1 MGRRKNFPSFQKR
14 GEKTW
19 FKDRQC
25 PASPGK
31 EILGLFFP
39 LFNQQVLCL
48 QERALFLCSL
58 LLQRTVLP
66 AFGVSFGVSLAASS
80 KSHLAQRRWKS
91 PNSWEQRGFT
101 EAWLEQVLSVAEIL
115 DFPWCVWT
123 TASKNNVVLNRF
135 GWERLWWEVGGEE
148 DRANRISECLRD
160 PIPSSVVWPG
170 WISKKKPVNSSIL
183 SELHGKS
190 AFLFWHLH
198 AET

>member
-25 PASPGK
+25 PGK

-39 LFNQQVLCL
+39 LSTQQVLCL

-58 LLQRTVLP
+58 LPQRIVLP
-66 AFGVSFGVSLAASS
+66 AFGVSFGVSLVASS

-91 PNSWEQRGFT
+91 SKSWEQRDFT
-101 EAWLEQVLSVAEIL
+101 EAWLKQVLTVAEIL

-123 TASKNNVVLNRF
+123 TASNNDVALNYF

-148 DRANRISECLRD
+148 ERANRIS
-160 PIPSSVVWPG
+160 
-170 WISKKKPVNSSIL
+170 
-183 SELHGKS
+183 
-190 AFLFWHLH
+190 
-198 AET
+198 